1 MARVS
6 RLSFRFLWLCSKAA
20 SGAVFCKNAVLKTFA
35 LFTGKQVCGILF
47 VEALRPATL
56 LKRDSNASIFLW
68 VLWNFLQYLFWRIS
82 ANSCFGKLLK
92 IPMPVAV
99 YSGQEK
105 WELSKF
111 RNIPWKMPVE
121 NHHFVKFVDYRLV
134 TSPTFDSITDFLK
147 RNFRKSRITGTTVD
161 SIIH

>member
-1 MARVS
+1 MTRVS

-82 ANSCFGKLLK
+82 ANNCFGKLLK
-92 IPMPVAV
+92 IPMPVAF

-105 WELSKF
+105 WQLSKF
-111 RNIPWKMPVE
+111 GNIPWKMPVE
-121 NHHFVKFVDYRLV
+121 NRLFVKFVDYRLV
-134 TSPTFDSITDFLK
+134 TLPTFDYITDFLK
-147 RNFRKSRITGTTVD
+147 RNFRKSRITGTAVD